1 MKTVDW
7 ENLKNQLAQ
16 ASGSQH
22 LSKSL
27 NQSTRP
33 MDCQPKPTLKY
44 GVLALGSY
52 SILKMWIGCQ
62 HFKIRKFHTKN
73 PASSFSLDKLESDS
87 AEHSS
92 CGAVLLRSLGP
103 SPLLAPL
110 GLPHSSLPAQPLQ
123 IFKCAVSALSDLF
136 SNKKGTTSSQQ
147 SERLRAPE
155 GGKQEDRKGLREE
168 KESWNWVS
176 SPSQNCFHWFK
187 GLLEAEGNPWGHFLA
202 SAVAI
207 LQMLV

>member
-73 PASSFSLDKLESDS
+73 PASSFSLDKLENLTLLSTLLVGQAPKELGAFSS
-87 AEHSS
+87 A
-92 CGAVLLRSLGP
+92 GPIGPASLVVACP
-103 SPLLAPL
+103 APADIQMCCLCSEWPLLQQERY
-110 GLPHSSLPAQPLQ
+110 HIQPA
-123 IFKCAVSALSDLF
+123 
-136 SNKKGTTSSQQ
+136 
-147 SERLRAPE
+147 ERE
-155 GGKQEDRKGLREE
+155 T
-168 KESWNWVS
+168 
-176 SPSQNCFHWFK
+176 
-187 GLLEAEGNPWGHFLA
+187 
-202 SAVAI
+202 
-207 LQMLV
+207 